1 MQGYA
6 ATSMRTHIAGTG
18 DMTLARLAHLLLAA
32 AFLFYVLVGTAPFPS
47 ASLADRVDGNPLDRL
62 FVLGLAGLG
71 VVVLLLHYRALPSI
85 ILQGAG
91 LWIIAGVAVLSVL
104 WSAYPGLTLRRSIVL
119 VCLTVAAAGVAAG
132 IRDLRNAHTAF
143 CYALAAA
150 MALNLAAVFLMP
162 SLAMS
167 DIGAKGWYSQK
178 NVAGAVAMTAVLAH
192 CTWLVAGRKSAGR
205 WAIGLTMVAVSLAFL
220 VLTRSKTS
228 MGLTALALFLLASF
242 AIAARG
248 GPLVA
253 LAGAFLALCGLAGGL
268 IVLLVNDFDLT
279 PIMGL
284 LIEDASFTG
293 RDELWAFANRVAME
307 RPWLGHGYGAFWDV
321 GIGGDPLLRM
331 EPGSWLGDIEPG
343 VINQAHNGYLELW
356 IHLGLP
362 LMLFAVFVVL
372 ALAVKGLLYCII
384 ARSDPGIKA
393 ALAFLTIM
401 PFIYL
406 AHNFTEASLF
416 MRGLFLNNI
425 ITLIL
430 FLLAR
435 IHELTRAQTH
445 PSALLPE

>member
-1 MQGYA
+1 
-6 ATSMRTHIAGTG
+6 
-18 DMTLARLAHLLLAA
+18 
-32 AFLFYVLVGTAPFPS
+32 
-47 ASLADRVDGNPLDRL
+47 
-62 FVLGLAGLG
+62 
-71 VVVLLLHYRALPSI
+71 
-85 ILQGAG
+85 
-91 LWIIAGVAVLSVL
+91 
-104 WSAYPGLTLRRSIVL
+104 
-119 VCLTVAAAGVAAG
+119 
-132 IRDLRNAHTAF
+132 
-143 CYALAAA
+143 
-150 MALNLAAVFLMP
+150 
-162 SLAMS
+162 
-167 DIGAKGWYSQK
+167 
-178 NVAGAVAMTAVLAH
+178 
-192 CTWLVAGRKSAGR
+192 
-205 WAIGLTMVAVSLAFL
+205 
-220 VLTRSKTS
+220 
-228 MGLTALALFLLASF
+228 
-242 AIAARG
+242 
-248 GPLVA
+248 
-253 LAGAFLALCGLAGGL
+253 
-268 IVLLVNDFDLT
+268 
-279 PIMGL
+279 
-284 LIEDASFTG
+284 
-293 RDELWAFANRVAME
+293 
-307 RPWLGHGYGAFWDV
+307 
-321 GIGGDPLLRM
+321 M